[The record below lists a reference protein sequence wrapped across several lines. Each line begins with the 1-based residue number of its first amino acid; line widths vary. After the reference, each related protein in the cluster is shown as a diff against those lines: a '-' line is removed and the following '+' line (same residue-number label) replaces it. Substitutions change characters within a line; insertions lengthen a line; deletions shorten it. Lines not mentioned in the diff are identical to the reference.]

1 MRTRN
6 RFVVIHN
13 MANIEVSVKNMISII
28 IWVVACLEV
37 FCNADSD
44 AESNARRRSSFS
56 TSSEYINPYKS
67 RGASLR
73 GRHLSGN
80 FNALRDAAPFPFR
93 YLPNPVI
100 LRRPVSD
107 SFFYDPQVSPSPVHL
122 RRQRQQFQNTD
133 IEHTP
138 KHVKTPNEKPK
149 VQIKELPPRNLAPKP
164 FQTKP
169 RQPFSRRTHPLLT
182 ASIQDA
188 TLVRLQ
194 EISELPQT
202 SPFPPPPP
210 PPPTSDPLPRSPE
223 IRVRHP
229 IKVEASL
236 PVTAMSFAKFSQSG
250 QNLFDHRIHPTTSVD
265 QIHRKPKIISQEN
278 TLPSS
283 FIPAS
288 KRPEMP
294 TTRSRIVMSLAKSLP
309 TVDPT
314 LPQSTPQTILNSKTI
329 PDDSPSFA
337 PIATTPGSAFP
348 TIMLRTGQGVRVT
361 ERPPSFDEML
371 SDLTSTR
378 PRGSTPET
386 IAKLRQQHRKVK
398 LASSFQAVP
407 NRSASSTTSRG
418 REPKARIT
426 PSFQAVPNTSASSTT
441 SRGRE
446 PKVKISASFPAVPN
460 TSAPSTT
467 IRGREPRVLAVA
479 AVTTAQTTTSGAQK
493 ISTSSSSPTT
503 SLFSHLRERPTPKQK
518 TTTSSG
524 TTRSVVELRSRVPK
538 VKARQSLLRA
548 ITERLR

>member
-122 RRQRQQFQNTD
+122 RRQRQQFQNTA
-133 IEHTP
+133 IEHAQ

-314 LPQSTPQTILNSKTI
+314 LPQSTPQTILNSKTT
-329 PDDSPSFA
+329 DDSPSFA

-398 LASSFQAVP
+398 L
-407 NRSASSTTSRG
+407 
-418 REPKARIT
+418 T

-446 PKVKISASFPAVPN
+446 PKVKISPSFPAVPN

-479 AVTTAQTTTSGAQK
+479 AVTTAPTTTSGAQK
-493 ISTSSSSPTT
+493 ISTSSSSSTT

-538 VKARQSLLRA
+538 VKVRQSLLRA